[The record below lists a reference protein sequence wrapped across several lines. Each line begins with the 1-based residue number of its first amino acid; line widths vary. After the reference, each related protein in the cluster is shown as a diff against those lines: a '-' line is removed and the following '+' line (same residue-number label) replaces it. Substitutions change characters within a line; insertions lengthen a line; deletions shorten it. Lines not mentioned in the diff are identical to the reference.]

1 MIGGFIVGMVFGG
14 TLGVALMCV
23 MFVARDMEEEETE
36 RAESIRTGGA
46 K

>member
-23 MFVARDMEEEETE
+23 MFVAREKEEE
-36 RAESIRTGGA
+36 
-46 K
+46 

>member
-23 MFVARDMEEEETE
+23 MLVARDKEV
-36 RAESIRTGGA
+36 
-46 K
+46 